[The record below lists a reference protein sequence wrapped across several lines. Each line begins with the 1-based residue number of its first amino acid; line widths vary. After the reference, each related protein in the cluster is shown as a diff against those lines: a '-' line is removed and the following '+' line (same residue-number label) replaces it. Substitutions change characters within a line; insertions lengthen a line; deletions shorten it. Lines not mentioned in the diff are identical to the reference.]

1 MNFSRIQSS
10 KSLLFTLSALISQ
23 QLNPQSV
30 SDDLWPEVIELAL
43 HHGLGPMLLWV
54 VKESDID
61 TTSDPLW
68 VPLVLSTRE
77 VVVYTMALE
86 HA

>member
-43 HHGLGPMLLWV
+43 QHGLGPMLLWV
-54 VKESDID
+54 VKESDY
-61 TTSDPLW
+61 
-68 VPLVLSTRE
+68 R
-77 VVVYTMALE
+77 YNF
-86 HA
+86 